1 MLRIELSEPEH
12 GTTVLRLEQTG
23 VPIADTYGNEHV
35 LETTTAGW
43 KANFFDRIR
52 RVFGFGC

>member
-1 MLRIELSEPEH
+1 
-12 GTTVLRLEQTG
+12 VLRLEQTG
-23 VPIADTYGNEHV
+23 VPIADLYGNEHV